1 MSDVAIREKRTVL
14 CSAPL
19 TMLRDHDGVWLDL
32 CVHHV
37 DESPCPHHEPDA
49 PPQQYLTDL
58 SGHQRPRYTRQSG
71 FTDHTRRGMTDD
83 FLFLFSHDPTARIW
97 PP

>member
-37 DESPCPHHEPDA
+37 DESPCPHHDPDA
-49 PPQQYLTDL
+49 PPEQYLTDL
-58 SGHQRPRYTRQSG
+58 SGQQRAHFTRQAGG
-71 FTDHTRRGMTDD
+71 FTAGDLWLDGSV
-83 FLFLFSHDPTARIW
+83 FFSPGARIW